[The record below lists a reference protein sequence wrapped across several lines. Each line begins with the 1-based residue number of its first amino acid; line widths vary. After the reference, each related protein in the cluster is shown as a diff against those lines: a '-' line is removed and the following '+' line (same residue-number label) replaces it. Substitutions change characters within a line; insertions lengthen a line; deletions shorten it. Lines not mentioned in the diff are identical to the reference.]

1 MKVVGSGDDPQCLYD
16 SSGMLWDQTSK
27 EFTEKRWPF
36 VVQAKT
42 AVDKLTDLT
51 NGNNHGMQVRVVT
64 PEDENNGGDKA
75 GVYLYNVHWVSEKTG
90 HILFIDKEEI
100 WQQQNNSNLT
110 EDQQEIKALLK
121 QANTME
127 TGKYFHLPDW
137 PSKTFVTK
145 TWRGGQILESATVV
159 SDGLNVGEQVTREEL
174 ACAIAE
180 AELEAETNIRFP
192 RDNMAAKLEALK
204 PQIYADMFEKVQDR
218 RPQFDLERIP
228 EMISDHGIQNPK
240 LYTPSNVKYSIPKN
254 GKCILVDCGD
264 EDGPFC
270 VSLKDFKQ
278 CLLVTHPK
286 SVEAVDVMEMV

>member
-192 RDNMAAKLEALK
+192 RDNRRHLSWLVCRLMALFPSENLASLTLRSYWLKSPQPFLFLLPFPTCRFAPSKFQMAAKLEALK
-204 PQIYADMFEKVQDR
+204 PQIYADVKKIKASSATHGLKLDSEKR
-218 RPQFDLERIP
+218 FIAANL
-228 EMISDHGIQNPK
+228 
-240 LYTPSNVKYSIPKN
+240 KN
-254 GKCILVDCGD
+254 
-264 EDGPFC
+264 
-270 VSLKDFKQ
+270 
-278 CLLVTHPK
+278 
-286 SVEAVDVMEMV
+286 